1 MTLVCRKRLQTLYLS
16 FSVLCCA
23 ITIYVT
29 MQDRFSTFAYRSLPA
44 LPLSPPPSSAYC
56 RGLRAATFIGS
67 GMSGLIPVIHMLN
80 IGLDGNWISAQYIL
94 LMGFLYVS
102 LPALDF

>member
-1 MTLVCRKRLQTLYLS
+1 
-16 FSVLCCA
+16 
-23 ITIYVT
+23 
-29 MQDRFSTFAYRSLPA
+29 
-44 LPLSPPPSSAYC
+44 
-56 RGLRAATFIGS
+56 
-67 GMSGLIPVIHMLN
+67 MSGLIPVIHMLN